1 MYPLGH
7 VALGYFAG
15 YIVSR
20 VTGEGFSVPLIWVVA
35 LSPDVDFFIPFLV
48 HRGPTHSLVV
58 ALVLF
63 SIYYALFRRG
73 VPYFG
78 ALVSHSLIGDYFT
91 SYGCKLFWPVF
102 PGWYRSSVAIS
113 YAGHFGM
120 GVEIILFMFMLLLL
134 ARNYIART
142 NNFTSSL
149 LHTLCTPFYVLF
161 SHDNYHGF

>member
-1 MYPLGH
+1 MYLLGH

-20 VTGEGFSVPLIWVVA
+20 VTGERFSVPLIWVVA

-48 HRGPTHSLVV
+48 HRGSTHSLVV

-91 SYGCKLFWPVF
+91 SYGCKLFWPVLT
-102 PGWYRSSVAIS
+102 GWYRSSVAIR
-113 YAGHFGM
+113 YNGHFGM
-120 GVEIILFMFMLLLL
+120 SVEIILFMFMLLFM
-134 ARNYIART
+134 ARNYIARACIFVRSFLR
-142 NNFTSSL
+142 NILSCIFT
-149 LHTLCTPFYVLF
+149 
-161 SHDNYHGF
+161 

>member
-15 YIVSR
+15 YIVR
-20 VTGEGFSVPLIWVVA
+20 WVTGERFSVPLIWVVA

-58 ALVLF
+58 ALVLS
-63 SIYYALFRRG
+63 SIYYAVFRRG

-91 SYGCKLFWPVF
+91 SYGCKLFWPIF
-102 PGWYRSSVAIS
+102 TGWYRSSVIIC
-113 YAGHFGM
+113 YNGYFGM
-120 GVEIILFMFMLLLL
+120 GVEIILFVVMLLLM
-134 ARNYIART
+134 ARNYI
-142 NNFTSSL
+142 SS
-149 LHTLCTPFYVLF
+149 TRAQKYIM
-161 SHDNYHGF
+161 